1 MTVLNA
7 GPDERVVACRR
18 CRFLLTKQKAGL
30 IADGFAVQRDH
41 HEAPFGSW
49 FIEIEHAPR
58 LRLTFDGRDRW
69 LSLEWETERL
79 FGDLREWDPLWIGKA
94 ETDLTT
100 AMAVRMVRSAA
111 KFADAARGRRA

>member
-1 MTVLNA
+1 VPLS
-7 GPDERVVACRR
+7 PDEAE
-18 CRFLLTKQKAGL
+18 AAL
-30 IADGFAVQRDH
+30 IAEGFAVQRDH

-79 FGDLREWDPLWIGKA
+79 FGGLREWDPLWIGKA